1 MVAELTAQMRGG
13 LEAAVAKV
21 RALDA
26 ELARE
31 KAESAALRAR
41 LAQQE
46 RARADEEE
54 EDDEDEDDDD
64 DDEGGAQQSG
74 WDALVFPK
82 AQSAGLLQLVDAYPS
97 WAPTKE
103 TREEHR
109 PLLYALWAAGVLETK

>member
-13 LEAAVAKV
+13 LETAVAKV

-54 EDDEDEDDDD
+54 EDDEDEDDEEDD
-64 DDEGGAQQSG
+64 DDDTVEAPETEARDDDD
-74 WDALVFPK
+74 DA
-82 AQSAGLLQLVDAYPS
+82 
-97 WAPTKE
+97 
-103 TREEHR
+103 
-109 PLLYALWAAGVLETK
+109 

>member
-1 MVAELTAQMRGG
+1 MREERRSYEARAEQMVAELTAQMRGG

-26 ELARE
+26 ELVKE

-54 EDDEDEDDDD
+54 EDDEDEDDEEDD
-64 DDEGGAQQSG
+64 DDDTVEAPETEARDDDD
-74 WDALVFPK
+74 DA
-82 AQSAGLLQLVDAYPS
+82 
-97 WAPTKE
+97 
-103 TREEHR
+103 
-109 PLLYALWAAGVLETK
+109 

>member
-1 MVAELTAQMRGG
+1 MVAELTAQMRDG

-54 EDDEDEDDDD
+54 DDEDEDDEEDD
-64 DDEGGAQQSG
+64 DDDTVEAPETEARDDDD
-74 WDALVFPK
+74 DA
-82 AQSAGLLQLVDAYPS
+82 
-97 WAPTKE
+97 
-103 TREEHR
+103 
-109 PLLYALWAAGVLETK
+109 